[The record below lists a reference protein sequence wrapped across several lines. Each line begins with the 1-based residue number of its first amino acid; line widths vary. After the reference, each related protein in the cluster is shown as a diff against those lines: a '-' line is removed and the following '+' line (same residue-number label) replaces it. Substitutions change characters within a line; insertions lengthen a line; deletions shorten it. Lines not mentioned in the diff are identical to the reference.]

1 MENRQG
7 KYRIVKTQCF
17 PNSWKVVPFLGRN
30 SNATHLY
37 HPTKEKAEEQVTK
50 IFNGIVIET
59 LYMEN

>member
-17 PNSWKVVPFLGRN
+17 PNSWKVVPVSGRN

-37 HPTKEKAEEQVTK
+37 HPTKEKAEEQVEKT
-50 IFNGIVIET
+50 FNGIII
-59 LYMEN
+59 